1 MEKKMNVIFLSISY
15 SEDDH
20 ISFYEELLQE
30 FVLNGHSVYVACA
43 SEKRKGRE
51 TCVQNER
58 GITVLRIKTGNI
70 TGNINVIKKGMST
83 VLMDSTFKKAIS
95 KYYTDIKFD
104 LILYPTPPITLVDTV
119 EYLKNK
125 CKASTYLLLKDIF
138 PQNAVDLGMISKTG
152 LRGCI
157 YKFFRKK
164 EKNLYY
170 ISDYIGCMSQAN
182 VNYVIQNNK
191 EVDRQKVEISPNC
204 VKPIDF
210 TKNIEKNISIRE
222 KYLIPIDKVVFV
234 YGGNLG
240 KPQGINFFLEC
251 IGACKDI
258 EKAYILV
265 VGGGSEAVKIQ
276 EYIDSNHIN
285 NAKII
290 STLPKEEYEL
300 LANACDVGLVFLDYR
315 FTIPN
320 FPSRILSYMQTSKPV
335 IVATDPVTDMG
346 NIVEKNNFGWK
357 CISNHPAGFV
367 NCVENAIEADL
378 TSMGKNGRI
387 YLESNYSVTNGYNSI
402 MKHFGRVI

>member
-1 MEKKMNVIFLSISY
+1 MKKKMNVIFLSISY

-20 ISFYEELLQE
+20 ISSYEELLQE
-30 FVLNGHSVYVACA
+30 FVSNGHSVYVACA
-43 SEKRKGRE
+43 SEKKKGRD
-51 TCVQNER
+51 TCMKIER

-70 TGNINVIKKGMST
+70 TGNINVIEKGIST
-83 VLMDSTFKKAIS
+83 VLIDRTFKKAIS
-95 KYYTDIKFD
+95 QYYTDIKFD
-104 LILYPTPPITLVDTV
+104 LILYPTPPITLVGTV

-125 CKASTYLLLKDIF
+125 CRATTYLLLKDIF

-152 LRGCI
+152 AKGYI

-164 EKNLYY
+164 EKKLYL

-182 VNYVIQNNK
+182 VNYVIQHNK
-191 EVDRQKVEISPNC
+191 EVDTRKVEISPNC
-204 VKPIDF
+204 VKPINF
-210 TKNIEKNISIRE
+210 NKNIEKNVSIRK
-222 KYLIPIDKVVFV
+222 KYSIPTDKVVFV

-258 EKAYILV
+258 ERAYILV

-276 EYIDSNHIN
+276 EYIESNHIN

-300 LANACDVGLVFLDYR
+300 LANSCDVGLVFLDYR

-357 CISNHPAGFV
+357 CLSNQPKGFV
-367 NCVENAIEADL
+367 NCVENAIESDL
-378 TSMGKNGRI
+378 VAMGKNGRI
-387 YLESNYSVTNGYNSI
+387 YLEKNYSVTNGYNSI
-402 MKHFGRVI
+402 MRHFRREI